1 MMTHIILTCVNEGE
15 EEVLF
20 EGYEYGWEEG
30 ENELETMGYDP
41 HLEWNEY

>member
-1 MMTHIILTCVNEGE
+1 MMTHITLARVNEGE
-15 EEVLF
+15 EEV
-20 EGYEYGWEEG
+20 YEYGWEEG